1 MDTYTQVLSP
11 TGSSI
16 LDRPWTIIYK
26 KTHSATSPGLVF
38 FFFFL
43 SVSSFIVFFV
53 LFVFFNFFSFLFS
66 FPRLFFSSLL
76 LLLLLLLSP
85 LIYNLFIRFL
95 FFLYLPDPF
104 SPHLQ
109 GSATFF
115 LSDKP
120 LSIFIIPGDSWEN
133 TTCLHSIYC

>member
-1 MDTYTQVLSP
+1 MDAYTQVLSP

-26 KTHSATSPGLVF
+26 KTHSATSPGLG
-38 FFFFL
+38 FFFL

-76 LLLLLLLSP
+76 LLLLLLSP

-109 GSATFF
+109 GSATF

-120 LSIFIIPGDSWEN
+120 LSIFIIPGNSWEN